1 MLNEPTAV
9 CLSEGRSVGGVL
21 SFSFSLRLNISS
33 PAEQLISLDD
43 GGAGGGGGIINEGR
57 RAFVRIMRREI
68 MGAEWMG
75 ERNLREES
83 KWARRRGVI
92 FGEGGGATAKKPKSV
107 CSPIQHLTFAIFL
120 LLVVNEGG
128 QLRCE
133 RKWWVAFV

>member
-1 MLNEPTAV
+1 
-9 CLSEGRSVGGVL
+9 
-21 SFSFSLRLNISS
+21 
-33 PAEQLISLDD
+33 
-43 GGAGGGGGIINEGR
+43 
-57 RAFVRIMRREI
+57 

-83 KWARRRGVI
+83 KWARRCGVI